1 MADFHENN
9 IEWLTEIPIATA
21 SFTQKRFVNRI
32 KRLAEKDEAVNY
44 KENAD
49 GSIVAHFPVA
59 YVTIQPKR
67 KVEMSEDRKDE
78 LRERLAKMR
87 APHA

>member
-9 IEWLTEIPIATA
+9 IEWLTETPIATA
-21 SFTQKRFVNRI
+21 SFTQKRYVNRV
-32 KRLAEKDEAVNY
+32 KRLAEKDEAVTY
-44 KENAD
+44 EENPD

-67 KVEMSEDRKDE
+67 KVEMSEEKKNE
-78 LRERLAKMR
+78 LRERFAKVR